1 MVRSLVKP
9 SEKPLGE
16 DVTRGFGM
24 MEVTRVMEMILDEL
38 IL

>member
-9 SEKPLGE
+9 SEKPLGK
-16 DVTRGFGM
+16 DVTRGLGM

-38 IL
+38 IY

>member
-16 DVTRGFGM
+16 DVTRGLVM
-24 MEVTRVMEMILDEL
+24 MEVTRVMEMIHDEL

>member
-16 DVTRGFGM
+16 DVTRGLGM
-24 MEVTRVMEMILDEL
+24 IEVTRGMAMILDEL
-38 IL
+38 IF